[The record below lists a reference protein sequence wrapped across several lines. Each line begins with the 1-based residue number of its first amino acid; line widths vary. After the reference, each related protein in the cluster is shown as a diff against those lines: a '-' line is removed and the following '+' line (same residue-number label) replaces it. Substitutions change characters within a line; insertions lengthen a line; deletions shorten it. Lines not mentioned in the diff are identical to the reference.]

1 MALNTRKNQRI
12 VLARRP
18 HGWVEETDF
27 RVVEAPAPEPED
39 GEVLVRNRY
48 LSLDPYMRM
57 RMSDA
62 PSYAPSVAIGE
73 TMVGGTIGEV
83 VASRSPLLAQG
94 DVVVGSLGWQRY
106 GVAPA
111 TRLRRIDNPVAPL
124 SAYLG
129 VLGMPGIT
137 AWVGLELIGPTAPGQ
152 TLVVSAA
159 SGAVGS
165 VAGQIG
171 RIRGCST
178 IGIAGGAEKCR
189 HVATELG
196 FDACVDYREP
206 GLSERLRTAAV
217 KGIDVY
223 FENVGGPIFDTVLEL
238 LNPFARIAL
247 CGQVSQYNATE
258 PYGVRNLRSL
268 LVNRVLLR
276 GFIVSDHMDLWPRA
290 TAELSGWVR
299 DGKLRYHETIA
310 HGLENAPRAFIAML
324 RGDKLG
330 KQVVELDVADGQ

>member
-1 MALNTRKNQRI
+1 MENLQI

-18 HGWVEETDF
+18 HGWVQESDF
-27 RVVEAPAPEPED
+27 RLQEAPLPEPQE
-39 GEVLVRNRY
+39 GEALVRNRF

-62 PSYAPSVAIGE
+62 PSYAPCVQLGE
-73 TMVGGTIGEV
+73 VMVGATVGEV
-83 VASRSPLLAQG
+83 VRSRSPLLKEG
-94 DVVVGSLGWQRY
+94 DTVTGALGWQRY
-106 GVAPA
+106 GCAPA
-111 TRLRRIDNPVAPL
+111 KRLRRIGNPVAPL

-137 AWVGLELIGPTAPGQ
+137 AWVGLELIGGIQAGQ
-152 TLVVSAA
+152 KLVVSAA

-171 RIRGCST
+171 RIRGAT
-178 IGIAGGAEKCR
+178 VVGIAGGAGKCR
-189 HVATELG
+189 HVVNDLG

-206 GLSERLRTAAV
+206 DLAARLKNAV
-217 KGIDVY
+217 PGGIDVY
-223 FENVGGPIFDTVLEL
+223 FENVGGPIFDTVLPL

-247 CGQVSQYNATE
+247 CGQVSQYNAVE

-290 TAELSGWVR
+290 TEALEEWVR
-299 DGKLRYHETIA
+299 ELKLKYHETIA
-310 HGLENAPRAFIAML
+310 RGLENAPQAFIAML
-324 RGDKLG
+324 KGDKLG
-330 KQVVELDVADGQ
+330 KQLVQLD

>member
-1 MALNTRKNQRI
+1 MSANALQNRRI

-18 HGWVEETDF
+18 RGWVEETDF
-27 RVVEAPAPEPED
+27 RLIEAPVPEPQD

-57 RMSDA
+57 RMNDA
-62 PSYAPSVAIGE
+62 PSYAPSVAVGE
-73 TMVGGTIGEV
+73 VMVGGTIGEV
-83 VASRSPLLAQG
+83 VASRSPSLARG
-94 DVVVGSLGWQRY
+94 DTVTGPLGWQRY

-111 TRLRRIDNPVAPL
+111 KLLRKIENPVAPL

-137 AWVGLELIGPTAPGQ
+137 AWVGLELIGATAAGQ

-171 RIRGCST
+171 RIRGCSI
-178 IGIAGGAEKCR
+178 IGIAGGARKCR
-189 HVATELG
+189 HVVDELG

-206 GLSERLRTAAV
+206 SLSGRLRSAAG

-223 FENVGGPIFDTVLEL
+223 FENVGGPIFDAVLEL

-247 CGQVSQYNATE
+247 CGQVSQYNVTE

-276 GFIVSDHMDLWPRA
+276 GFIVSDHLQLWSRA
-290 TAELSGWVR
+290 TAELTGWVR
-299 DGKLRYHETIA
+299 DGRLRYHETVA
-310 HGLENAPRAFIAML
+310 HGLDNAPRAFIAML

-330 KQVVELDVADGQ
+330 KQLVELDHED

>member
-1 MALNTRKNQRI
+1 MKNRQI
-12 VLARRP
+12 VLAARP
-18 HGWVEETDF
+18 HGWVRETDF
-27 RVVEAPAPEPED
+27 RLVEAPVPEPAD

-62 PSYAPSVAIGE
+62 PSYAPSVAVGE
-73 TMVGGTIGEV
+73 VMVGGTIGEV
-83 VASRSPLLAQG
+83 IASRSPLLAPG
-94 DVVVGSLGWQRY
+94 DTVTGPLGWQCY
-106 GVAPA
+106 AAAPA
-111 TRLRRIDNPVAPL
+111 KRLLRIDDPAAPL

-137 AWVGLELIGPTAPGQ
+137 AWVGLELIGPLAPGQ
-152 TLVVSAA
+152 CLVVSAA

-165 VAGQIG
+165 VAGQIA
-171 RIRGCST
+171 RIRGLSSV
-178 IGIAGGAEKCR
+178 GIAGGAHKCD
-189 HVATELG
+189 HVVQELG

-206 GLSERLRTAAV
+206 DLSGRLRAAV
-217 KGIDVY
+217 PKGIDVY
-223 FENVGGPIFDTVLEL
+223 FENVGGPIFDAVLEL
-238 LNPFARIAL
+238 LNPFSRIAL

-276 GFIVSDHMDLWPRA
+276 GFIVSDHMDLWSRA
-290 TAELSGWVR
+290 SDELTRWVR
-299 DGKLRYHETIA
+299 EGRLRYHETVA
-310 HGLENAPRAFIAML
+310 HGLENAPKAFIAML

-330 KQVVELDVADGQ
+330 KQVVELGDAR

>member
-1 MALNTRKNQRI
+1 
-12 VLARRP
+12 V
-18 HGWVEETDF
+18 
-27 RVVEAPAPEPED
+27 PEPGD

-73 TMVGGTIGEV
+73 VMVGGTIGEV
-83 VASRSPLLAQG
+83 IASRSSLLAQG
-94 DVVVGSLGWQRY
+94 DVVMGPLGWQCY

-111 TRLRRIDNPVAPL
+111 TRLRRIENPVAPL

-137 AWVGLELIGPTAPGQ
+137 AWVGLELIGATVPGQ
-152 TLVVSAA
+152 ALVVSAA

-189 HVATELG
+189 HVEGELG
-196 FDACVDYREP
+196 FDACIDYRET
-206 GLSERLRTAAV
+206 GLSDRLRTAAAN
-217 KGIDVY
+217 GIDVY
-223 FENVGGPIFDTVLEL
+223 FDNVGGPIFDTVLPM

-258 PYGVRNLRSL
+258 LYGVRNLRSL

-276 GFIVSDHMDLWPRA
+276 GFIVSDHMDLWSRA
-290 TAELSGWVR
+290 IAELSGWVR
-299 DGKLRYHETIA
+299 DGELRYHETVA
-310 HGLENAPRAFIAML
+310 HGLDNAPKAFIAML

-330 KQVVELDVADGQ
+330 KQVVELDADDGQ

>member
-1 MALNTRKNQRI
+1 MKNRQI

-18 HGWVEETDF
+18 HGWVQESDF
-27 RVVEAPAPEPED
+27 RLLEAPLPVPAE
-39 GEVLVRNRY
+39 GEVLVRNRF

-62 PSYAPSVAIGE
+62 PSYAPSVQVGE
-73 TMVGGTIGEV
+73 VMVGGTVGEV
-83 VASRSPLLAQG
+83 AESRSPLLQPG
-94 DVVVGSLGWQRY
+94 DTVTGPLGWQLY

-111 TRLRRIDNPVAPL
+111 KRLRRIEDPVASL

-137 AWVGLELIGPTAPGQ
+137 AWVGLELIGPLQPGQ

-165 VAGQIG
+165 VVGQIA
-171 RIRGCST
+171 RIRGCT
-178 IGIAGGAEKCR
+178 AIGIAGGADKCR
-189 HVATELG
+189 HVEQDLG
-196 FDACVDYREP
+196 FDASVDYKAP
-206 GLSERLRTAAV
+206 GLAARLRAAAG

-223 FENVGGPIFDTVLEL
+223 FDNVGGPIFDTVLEQ

-247 CGQVSQYNATE
+247 CGQVSQYNLTE

-276 GFIVSDHMDLWPRA
+276 GFIVSDHMDLWSKA
-290 TAELSGWVR
+290 SAELTAWVR
-299 DGKLRYHETIA
+299 AGSLRYHETVA
-310 HGLENAPRAFIAML
+310 QGLANAPRAFIAML
-324 RGDKLG
+324 KGDKLG
-330 KQVVELDVADGQ
+330 KQVVQLEDD